1 MLKNFIFTSESVS
14 SGHPDKVCDQI
25 SDAILDECLRQD
37 KGSRVAI
44 ETGIKSNT
52 VMIFGELTTNAKID
66 FSNIIK
72 KTLTRIGYDNPV
84 WGMDLNNLE
93 IIERVT
99 QQSNEISQGVT
110 KENYELGAG
119 DQGIM
124 FGFATSETDSYL
136 PMPIHLA
143 HELMKEHE
151 EFRKTELG
159 KHIGPDAKSQVT
171 VEYVDG
177 IPQSIKTL
185 VISTQHSKE
194 LDLPS
199 LRELIIENVIKP
211 VLNTKW
217 SDDIELHINPS
228 GTFHIGG
235 PIADAGLTGRKIIV
249 DTYGGFGR
257 HGGGAFSGK
266 DPTKVDRSA
275 AYAARQLA
283 KDVVS
288 RGIAKRCEVQISYA
302 IGVVAPINITFF
314 TEEEITSEEI
324 HEYYKNMLDID
335 LFEILKPHQIISRLK
350 LKLPNY
356 EKSAS
361 YGHFGRKE
369 FYWEDRIDQPFIS
382 AILTDAEK
390 QRRLEDLE
398 VLGELNFPTALV
410 LNKIRAA

>member
-37 KGSRVAI
+37 KNSRVAI

-66 FSNIIK
+66 FTHITK
-72 KTLTRIGYDNPV
+72 KTLTRIGYDNPI
-84 WGMDLNNLE
+84 WGMDLDNLE
-93 IIERVT
+93 VIERVT
-99 QQSNEISQGVT
+99 QQSNEISHGVT
-110 KENYELGAG
+110 KENLELGAG

-124 FGFATSETDSYL
+124 FGFATSETESYL
-136 PMPIHLA
+136 PTPIHLA

-151 EFRKTELG
+151 RFRKSDLG
-159 KHIGPDAKSQVT
+159 KGVGPDAKSQVT
-171 VEYVDG
+171 VEYIDG
-177 IPQSIKTL
+177 KPQNIKTI
-185 VISTQHSKE
+185 VISTQHSE
-194 LDLPS
+194 DIDLQK
-199 LRELIIENVIKP
+199 LKELIIENLIKP
-211 VLNTKW
+211 VLKTKW

-283 KDVVS
+283 KDVVK
-288 RGIAKRCEVQISYA
+288 RGITQRCEVQISYA
-302 IGVVAPINITFF
+302 IGVVKPISITFF
-314 TEEEITSEEI
+314 TEEKSSDEI
-324 HEYYKNMLDID
+324 HEYYKNILGIN
-335 LFEILKPHQIISRLK
+335 LFELLKPHQIIQRLK
-350 LKLPNY
+350 LKLPYY
-356 EKSAS
+356 EQTAS
-361 YGHFGRKE
+361 YGHFGRDE
-369 FYWEDRIDQPFIS
+369 FYWESGINEPFIS
-382 AILTDAEK
+382 AKLTDDEK
-390 QRRLEDLE
+390 KRRLEDLE
-398 VLGELNFPTALV
+398 KLGELNYSTALV
-410 LNKIRAA
+410 LNRLKAA